1 MKLCISIS
9 CVLAGCLAAAPAVC
23 AQQQSPGNSQQSTQ
37 NPPANS
43 QQKPAQKNSQPNSNA
58 FPEDTSNVPLL
69 PDGRSNSAPDIPPD
83 VAGPAVLPARDSD
96 PARSPDDGETTTAA
110 SSSESTSDVPGID
123 SMMPKPDEDRR
134 TKKEAPEYH
143 ETAADDINV
152 AKYYIE
158 RKDWKAA
165 QSRFQSAMVL
175 TPEDPDIY
183 WGLAECARHLGDFAT
198 ARVNYLK
205 VMEYDPDSKRSKE
218 AEKAL
223 KDPEIAKAQTPTPTA
238 QPQK

>member
-9 CVLAGCLAAAPAVC
+9 CVLAGCLGAAPVMLP
-23 AQQQSPGNSQQSTQ
+23 QQQSSSSAQQSTQ
-37 NPPANS
+37 NQPANN
-43 QQKPAQKNSQPNSNA
+43 QQKPAQKNSQSNSNA
-58 FPEDTSNVPLL
+58 FPDDTSNVPVL
-69 PDGRSNSAPDIPPD
+69 PDGRSNSAPDIPAD
-83 VAGPAVLPARDSD
+83 TAGPTALPARDSD
-96 PARSPDDGETTTAA
+96 PARSPDDGEPNTAAA
-110 SSSESTSDVPGID
+110 SSSESTSNVPGID
-123 SMMPKPDEDRR
+123 SMMPKPDQD
-134 TKKEAPEYH
+134 TKGKKEAPEYH

-152 AKYYIE
+152 GKYYIE

-175 TPEDPDIY
+175 TPEDPEVY

-198 ARVNYLK
+198 ARTNYLK

-223 KDPEIAKAQTPTPTA
+223 KDPEMARAQTPA
-238 QPQK
+238 QSQK